1 MNSGWAGPGEAGR
14 CPYCSGL
21 AADRSSRT
29 EGPSRRARVRRRCR
43 ARPGRVRPCPRR
55 PGGQARAAARRRALP
70 GGAIRRAA
78 PARGAMTAREGCR
91 RRAAVRPAAR
101 ARGAARCAGAGRFPG
116 AACFGCGGRFPGGY
130 FPGARRPGAGR
141 CPGRA
146 AARAAVELGAVT
158 AGLAGVVALHVGGR
172 RVALAR
178 GGHLARVGAP
188 LDAARSAVVADAAP
202 VDVLDD
208 HPAFVDV
215 GDARDVHIGDG
226 AVVIEAVAVPVAA
239 YVAEADVAIA
249 VVDAAVKAD
258 VRTPIAAPPPVV
270 AGIVGPVARRPQ
282 RARVGRQHP
291 DAGHPVEPQGVERPI
306 ARHPDVAVARHG
318 RLLVDRQGRRGLA
331 GHFDGGQ
338 VGGGGVGAGGLVVG
352 RFRVVADLRQGRWRT
367 HAQGQGQGGERGF
380 GSMHGNPPRAASINP
395 DVRIRPSF
403 RPWGSP
409 A

>member
-1 MNSGWAGPGEAGR
+1 MVAADVFLAGIFLAR
-14 CPYCSGL
+14 AGL
-21 AADRSSRT
+21 ARDAVRA
-29 EGPSRRARVRRRCR
+29 GARVPARR
-43 ARPGRVRPCPRR
+43 GNIV
-55 PGGQARAAARRRALP
+55 GARAALSGRAVLAGTALSGRPPRTGRRRGL
-70 GGAIRRAA
+70 
-78 PARGAMTAREGCR
+78 
-91 RRAAVRPAAR
+91 V
-101 ARGAARCAGAGRFPG
+101 
-116 AACFGCGGRFPGGY
+116 
-130 FPGARRPGAGR
+130 
-141 CPGRA
+141 

-352 RFRVVADLRQGRWRT
+352 RFRVVADLCQGRWRT
-367 HAQGQGQGGERGF
+367 HAQGQGQGQGQGGERGF